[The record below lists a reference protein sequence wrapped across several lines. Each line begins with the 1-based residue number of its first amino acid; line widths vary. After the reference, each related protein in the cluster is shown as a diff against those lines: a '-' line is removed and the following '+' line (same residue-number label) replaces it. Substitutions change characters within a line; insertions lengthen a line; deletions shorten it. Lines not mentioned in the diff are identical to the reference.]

1 MISAIFHAVFSR
13 FVLPIVLYVVITVI
27 TVISTIN
34 RGALGVGISVLAAS
48 ALSYLGSAAFTGSL
62 LERKTKR
69 YRTIDLIGIGAL
81 ATLPIAAAFVLAYW
95 SDFQIGIFDY
105 NIDGFYWVLLGIII
119 PIIVVRPKD
128 IFYQGGRL
136 REGSGDDQRT
146 GPDRLNSFS
155 APISGASAGVRLP
168 CGRATCEVGLIGSR
182 AVQA

>member
-13 FVLPIVLYVVITVI
+13 FVLPIVLYIVITVI

-34 RGALGVGISVLAAS
+34 RGSLGVGISVLAAS
-48 ALSYLGSAAFTGSL
+48 ALSYFGSAAFTGSL

-69 YRTIDLIGIGAL
+69 YRTINLIGFGAL

-128 IFYQGGRL
+128 IL
-136 REGSGDDQRT
+136 SGWTPPR
-146 GPDRLNSFS
+146 GKWR
-155 APISGASAGVRLP
+155 
-168 CGRATCEVGLIGSR
+168 
-182 AVQA
+182 